1 MSQKFIPLILWAISF
16 DHNFI
21 FNTKFLKEVYC
32 SIEYIIS
39 EVQKFAWPLA
49 FLSHSVGVV
58 ALSGISHVACRVACE
73 QQMYFLSWLNS
84 LPLKNNVCEPERQN
98 DFHDTESFAL
108 MLANQNKG
116 WNTARV
122 TPHDLARLHVLD
134 FGKSYQICFWNMNF
148 TTITRFPA
156 TSNANFLWKNYF
168 LSYVCDGGLWFC
180 FIKYG
185 SMWHKQNP
193 DKIIATVKGK

>member
-1 MSQKFIPLILWAISF
+1 M
-16 DHNFI
+16 
-21 FNTKFLKEVYC
+21 KFLKEVYC

-122 TPHDLARLHVLD
+122 TPHDLARLPVLD

-156 TSNANFLWKNYF
+156 TSNANFLWSNCF

-185 SMWHKQNP
+185 SMWHKQNL
-193 DKIIATVKGK
+193 DKIMATVKGK